1 MAARN
6 HSHRQIADEPRRLH
20 HHGRVSSQELHLLE
34 ERIAAQSRDIQTLL
48 HDNQRLAVTHVA
60 LKQEFIS
67 AEQDVRHLSATAASV
82 KSERDAQV
90 REVYNRSLR
99 LEEEAR
105 FVDGIPP
112 ELDRIRADIQELRGE
127 RKELSEKLRDIDE
140 DLARTNSELMELP
153 ALRAEI
159 EVLYKEIQRGRG
171 AIEYERKMRAKN
183 YQLSEVMEKHMI
195 SMTHEAEK
203 LRSELANAGR
213 RAMEGATVLMAAAT
227 PGPAYAAQ
235 YGNLEAGYGESS
247 RSDPNAFHQSSVA
260 ATPSFD
266 HAAESHAPPPEQPYA
281 VQGQHVHGLSF
292 EGAQ

>member
-6 HSHRQIADEPRRLH
+6 HNHRHLADEPRRLLD

-34 ERIAAQSRDIQTLL
+34 ERIAAQSREIQTLL
-48 HDNQRLAVTHVA
+48 HDNQRLAVTHVT
-60 LKQEFIS
+60 LKQELIN
-67 AEQDVRHLSATAASV
+67 AEQEVRHLSATAASV
-82 KSERDAQV
+82 KAERDAQV

-105 FVDGIPP
+105 SVDGIPA
-112 ELDRIRADIQELRGE
+112 ELDKVREDILELRGE
-127 RKELSEKLRDIDE
+127 RKELSEKLRDIDD
-140 DLARTNSELMELP
+140 DLARIHFELMELP
-153 ALRAEI
+153 ALRTEI
-159 EVLYKEIQRGRG
+159 EALYKEIQRGRT

-203 LRSELANAGR
+203 LRSELANAER
-213 RAMEGATVLMAAAT
+213 RAMAAATVAMAAAT

-235 YGNLEAGYGESS
+235 YGNFEAGYGENS

-260 ATPSFD
+260 ATPPFD
-266 HAAESHAPPPEQPYA
+266 RVAESQAPPPEPHG
-281 VQGQHVHGLSF
+281 VLGQNAHGL
-292 EGAQ
+292 